1 MTANTI
7 GVNAKMKGL
16 VRNLVTNLVDVIVV
30 GSGWNF
36 Y

>member
-30 GSGWNF
+30 GSGF
-36 Y
+36 AFF